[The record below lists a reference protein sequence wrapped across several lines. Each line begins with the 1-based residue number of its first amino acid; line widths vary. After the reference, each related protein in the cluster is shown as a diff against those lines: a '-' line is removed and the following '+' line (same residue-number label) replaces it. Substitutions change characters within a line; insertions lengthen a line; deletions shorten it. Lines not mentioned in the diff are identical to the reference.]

1 MPSARCS
8 ASLMDWGLSRT
19 GRIGSPLRAT
29 RLTRPVNV
37 QLLGQSGA
45 GRLYPRM
52 PEIHRYVVP
61 SAAQPCPSN
70 QSIRRAVAWLKSR
83 VNATR
88 DGFRNAAGHRCGF
101 RGPTTPDDFSE
112 PPTAGVGGTAV
123 RVTRRSPPRA
133 PVRRSMSTLRPSS
146 LTRRNAELPTGTLA
160 STR

>member
-1 MPSARCS
+1 MTALTDQSWFWWAVGIVV
-8 ASLMDWGLSRT
+8 GLPVILFLLSEVLTALQRS
-19 GRIGSPLRAT
+19 GSPMA
-29 RLTRPVNV
+29 RPVALVRN
-37 QLLGQSGA
+37 
-45 GRLYPRM
+45 
-52 PEIHRYVVP
+52 YVVP

-101 RGPTTPDDFSE
+101 RGPTTPDDVSE